1 MLNVAMTH
9 PLFLISRYDNGIEE
23 KFGGLLDLK
32 KPQLIKNGSY
42 LGNTDLYFRF
52 IVPLHFLT

>member
-9 PLFLISRYDNGIEE
+9 PLFLISRYDNGVEE
-23 KFGGLLDLK
+23 KFRGLLDLK
-32 KPQLIKNGSY
+32 KPQLIKKWVN
-42 LGNTDLYFRF
+42 LGKTDLYFRF